1 MADYEKNN
9 QEKNGQNEVSFEIE
23 EHIAVLHTNNNCWTK
38 EVNLVSWNGGK
49 PKIDIRD
56 WDMNHEKMS
65 RGITLTEKEADKL
78 ARALTERAFERGPIE
93 PSKDSW
99 ER

>member
-9 QEKNGQNEVSFEIE
+9 QHEVSFEIQ
-23 EHIAVLHTNNNCWTK
+23 EHIAVLRTNNNGWTK
-38 EVNLVSWNGGK
+38 EVNLVSWNGGN

-56 WDMNHEKMS
+56 WDMTHEHMS

-78 ARALTERAFERGPIE
+78 AKALTERAFERGPIE
-93 PSKDSW
+93 TNKDSW

>member
-1 MADYEKNN
+1 MTDYERNN
-9 QEKNGQNEVSFEIE
+9 QNEITFEIE
-23 EHIAVLHTNNNCWTK
+23 EHIAVINTNNNGWTK

-56 WDMNHEKMS
+56 WDMDHERMS
-65 RGITLTEKEADKL
+65 RGITLTEKEADSL
-78 ARALTERAFERGPIE
+78 AKALTERALERGPVE
-93 PSKDSW
+93 KNKDSW

>member
-9 QEKNGQNEVSFEIE
+9 QNEVRFEIQ
-23 EHIAVLHTNNNCWTK
+23 EHIAVLRHNNNGWTK
-38 EVNLVSWNGGK
+38 EVNLVSWNGND

-56 WDMNHEKMS
+56 WDMNHEHMS

-78 ARALTERAFERGPIE
+78 AQALTERAVGRGPIE
-93 PSKDSW
+93 PDKDSW